1 MGENEWGE
9 FRFLVE
15 VFIVI
20 YPRKNTADGAGIGQQ
35 FNARDKTSQENGE
48 RNPFINKETE
58 RR

>member
-1 MGENEWGE
+1 MVENEWGE
-9 FRFLVE
+9 FRSLVE

-20 YPRKNTADGAGIGQQ
+20 YPRKNTADGAEIGQQ
-35 FNARDKTSQENGE
+35 FNSRDKTSQENGE